1 MVMKGQYLE
10 RPTIIASGDLF
21 LEGLFHRGSR
31 SPGTLIVSPLA
42 EGGSPMELPITAEL
56 AWAMHQAQRATLRFN
71 PRGFGASQG
80 TPSGS
85 AENLDD
91 ARAALRSLRQSQ
103 EGATDRAPRLALV
116 GVQDGGLA
124 ALELSREEPD
134 LVALVL
140 LSPPPALRERLLEAG
155 GSTPPTCVLLPEGM
169 GWEGSEDW
177 GTVRIEE
184 IAGTDPKFLKGLP
197 LFGRAVTRF
206 LDGLG

>member
-10 RPTIIASGDLF
+10 RPTVIASGDLF

-31 SPGTLIVSPLA
+31 VPGTLIISALA
-42 EGGSPMELPITAEL
+42 EGGSPMERPITAEL

-80 TPSGS
+80 KPGGP
-85 AENLDD
+85 AESLDD
-91 ARAALRSLRQSQ
+91 ARAALRSLGQSQ
-103 EGATDRAPRLALV
+103 AGAADHEPRLALV
-116 GVQDGGLA
+116 GIQDGGLA

-134 LVALVL
+134 LQALVL
-140 LSPPPALRERLLEAG
+140 LSPPVTLRERLLETG
-155 GSTPPTCVLLPEGM
+155 GPRLPTLVLLPEGM
-169 GWEGSEDW
+169 AWESRGEL
-177 GTVRIEE
+177 GTIRIEE
-184 IAGTDPKFLKGLP
+184 LAGTDSKFLEGLP

>member
-10 RPTIIASGDLF
+10 RPTIIASADLF

-56 AWAMHQAQRATLRFN
+56 AWAMHQAQRPTLRFN

-80 TPSGS
+80 RPGGP
-85 AENLDD
+85 AERLDD
-91 ARAALRSLRQSQ
+91 ARAALHSLRHSLD
-103 EGATDRAPRLALV
+103 GPAGGGPRLALV
-116 GVQDGGLA
+116 GIQDGGLA
-124 ALELSREEPD
+124 ALELAREEPD
-134 LVALVL
+134 LRALVL
-140 LSPPPALRERLLEAG
+140 LSPPPALREKLVEAG
-155 GSTPPTCVLLPEGM
+155 GPRLPTLVLLPEGM
-169 GWEGSEDW
+169 VWEASDDP
-177 GTVRIEE
+177 GTIRIET
-184 IAGTDPKFLKGLP
+184 IAGTDSRFLEGLP